1 MIQLTSAQETVGS
14 LSQLNVSLQ
23 KENQEL
29 QEFKNNWE
37 NLVIV
42 ADDEVCQAL
51 REDLY
56 ARPELI
62 PQEAIEDSFAP
73 DKEELSEGG
82 KADDTSL

>member
-1 MIQLTSAQETVGS
+1 M
-14 LSQLNVSLQ
+14 
-23 KENQEL
+23 
-29 QEFKNNWE
+29 
-37 NLVIV
+37 IV

-82 KADDTSL
+82 KADDTSLEELLEEADFCFSVA